1 MSKPMT
7 NQDNDESLIA
17 HLEALRETLLKCL
30 IVLGLVFPFMLF
42 AAPKVLECLTDII
55 ISDSNVTLNY
65 FSPAEVFII
74 QIKTAAVLD
83 LIVCFPYIAKKI
95 WDFILP
101 ALYENER
108 KFIKTTVLTSTA
120 LFVTGVLFCIFFIL
134 PLIIKFGLSFSS
146 SNIKA
151 VFGISNIIN
160 LSLWMSISFGL
171 MFQLPLITYSLI
183 KSDIIPYESIS
194 DKRSYV
200 IVGILIIAGI
210 LTPPDVVSQILLA
223 LPTYMLFELGLFF
236 ARRK

>member
-1 MSKPMT
+1 MT
-7 NQDNDESLIA
+7 NQDNGESLIA

-108 KFIKTTVLTSTA
+108 KFIKTTVLTSTT
-120 LFVTGVLFCIFFIL
+120 LFVTGVLFCIFFTL

>member
-1 MSKPMT
+1 MT

-108 KFIKTTVLTSTA
+108 KFIKTTVLTSTT
-120 LFVTGVLFCIFFIL
+120 LFVSGVLFCIFFIL
-134 PLIIKFGLSFSS
+134 PLIIKFGMRFSS

-200 IVGILIIAGI
+200 IVGILIMAGI

>member
-120 LFVTGVLFCIFFIL
+120 LFVTGVLFCIF
-134 PLIIKFGLSFSS
+134 
-146 SNIKA
+146 
-151 VFGISNIIN
+151 
-160 LSLWMSISFGL
+160 
-171 MFQLPLITYSLI
+171 
-183 KSDIIPYESIS
+183 
-194 DKRSYV
+194 SYF
-200 IVGILIIAGI
+200 L
-210 LTPPDVVSQILLA
+210 
-223 LPTYMLFELGLFF
+223 
-236 ARRK
+236 

>member
-1 MSKPMT
+1 MT

-17 HLEALRETLLKCL
+17 HLEALRETILKCL
-30 IVLGLVFPFMLF
+30 LVLGLVFPFMLF
-42 AAPKVLECLTDII
+42 ASPKVLEWLTGII
-55 ISDSNVTLNY
+55 ISDSNISLNY
-65 FSPAEVFII
+65 FSPAEVFLI

-83 LIVCFPYIAKKI
+83 LVVCFPYIAKKI

-108 KFIKTTVLTSTA
+108 KFIKTTVLTSSF
-120 LFVTGVLFCIFFIL
+120 LFVLGVLFCIFFIL
-134 PLIIKFGLSFSS
+134 PLIIKFGMSS
-146 SNIKA
+146 VSNIKA

-183 KSDIIPYESIS
+183 KSDIIPYDSIS

-210 LTPPDVVSQILLA
+210 LPPPDVVSQILLA
-223 LPTYMLFELGLFF
+223 LPTYMLFEIGLFF

>member
-1 MSKPMT
+1 MT

-42 AAPKVLECLTDII
+42 AAPKALECLTDII

-200 IVGILIIAGI
+200 IVGILIMAGI

-223 LPTYMLFELGLFF
+223 LPTYMLFEIG
-236 ARRK
+236 K

>member
-1 MSKPMT
+1 MT

-108 KFIKTTVLTSTA
+108 KFIKTTVLTSTT
-120 LFVTGVLFCIFFIL
+120 LFVSGVLFCIFFIL
-134 PLIIKFGLSFSS
+134 PLIIKFGISFSS

-200 IVGILIIAGI
+200 IVGILIMAGI

>member
-1 MSKPMT
+1 MT

-17 HLEALRETLLKCL
+17 HLEALRETILKCL
-30 IVLGLVFPFMLF
+30 LVLGLVFPFMLF
-42 AAPKVLECLTDII
+42 ASPKVLEWLTGII
-55 ISDSNVTLNY
+55 ISDSNISLNY
-65 FSPAEVFII
+65 FSPAEVFLI

-83 LIVCFPYIAKKI
+83 LVICFPYIAKKI

-108 KFIKTTVLTSTA
+108 KFIKTTVLTSSF
-120 LFVTGVLFCIFFIL
+120 LFVLGVLFCIFFIL
-134 PLIIKFGLSFSS
+134 PLIIKFGMSFSS

-183 KSDIIPYESIS
+183 KSDIIPYDSIS

-223 LPTYMLFELGLFF
+223 LPTYMLFEIGLFF

>member
-1 MSKPMT
+1 MT

-17 HLEALRETLLKCL
+17 HLEALRETILKCL
-30 IVLGLVFPFMLF
+30 LVLGLVFPFMLF
-42 AAPKVLECLTDII
+42 ASPKVLEWLTGII
-55 ISDSNVTLNY
+55 ISDSNISLNY
-65 FSPAEVFII
+65 FSPAEVFLI

-83 LIVCFPYIAKKI
+83 LVVCFPYIAKKI

-108 KFIKTTVLTSTA
+108 KFIKTTVLTSSF
-120 LFVTGVLFCIFFIL
+120 LFVLGVLFCIFFIL
-134 PLIIKFGLSFSS
+134 PLIIKFGMSFSS

-183 KSDIIPYESIS
+183 KSDIIPYDSIS

-223 LPTYMLFELGLFF
+223 LPTYMLFEIGLFF

>member
-1 MSKPMT
+1 MT

-42 AAPKVLECLTDII
+42 AAPKALECLTDII

-200 IVGILIIAGI
+200 IVGILIMAGI

>member
-1 MSKPMT
+1 MT

-134 PLIIKFGLSFSS
+134 PLIIKFGMSFSS

-200 IVGILIIAGI
+200 IVGILIMAGI

>member
-1 MSKPMT
+1 MT

-108 KFIKTTVLTSTA
+108 KFIKTTVLTSTT
-120 LFVTGVLFCIFFIL
+120 LFVSGVLFCIFFIL

-200 IVGILIIAGI
+200 IVGILIMAGI

>member
-1 MSKPMT
+1 MT

-95 WDFILP
+95 WDFIIP

-200 IVGILIIAGI
+200 IVGILIMAGI

>member
-17 HLEALRETLLKCL
+17 HLEALRETPLKCL

-210 LTPPDVVSQILLA
+210 LTPPDVVSKILLA

>member
-1 MSKPMT
+1 MT

-17 HLEALRETLLKCL
+17 HLEALRETILKCL
-30 IVLGLVFPFMLF
+30 LVLGLVFPFMLF
-42 AAPKVLECLTDII
+42 AAPKVLEWLTGII
-55 ISDSNVTLNY
+55 ISDSNISLNY
-65 FSPAEVFII
+65 FSPAEVFLI

-83 LIVCFPYIAKKI
+83 LVVCFPYIAKKI

-108 KFIKTTVLTSTA
+108 KFIKTTVLTSSF
-120 LFVTGVLFCIFFIL
+120 LFVLGVLFCIFFIL
-134 PLIIKFGLSFSS
+134 PLIIKFGMSFSS

-183 KSDIIPYESIS
+183 KSDIIPYDLIS

-223 LPTYMLFELGLFF
+223 LPTYMLFEIGLFF

>member
-1 MSKPMT
+1 MT

-134 PLIIKFGLSFSS
+134 PLIIKFGMSFSS

-183 KSDIIPYESIS
+183 KSEIIPYESIS

-200 IVGILIIAGI
+200 IVGILIMAGI

>member
-1 MSKPMT
+1 MT

-108 KFIKTTVLTSTA
+108 KFIKTTVLTSTT
-120 LFVTGVLFCIFFIL
+120 LFVSGVLFCIFFIL
-134 PLIIKFGLSFSS
+134 PLIIKFGMSFSS

-200 IVGILIIAGI
+200 IVGILIMAGI
-210 LTPPDVVSQILLA
+210 LTPPDVISQILLA

>member
-1 MSKPMT
+1 MT

-65 FSPAEVFII
+65 FSPAEVFLL

-108 KFIKTTVLTSTA
+108 KFIKTTVLTSTT
-120 LFVTGVLFCIFFIL
+120 LFVSGVLFCIFFIL

-200 IVGILIIAGI
+200 IVGILIMAGI

>member
-1 MSKPMT
+1 MT

-17 HLEALRETLLKCL
+17 HLEALRETILKCL
-30 IVLGLVFPFMLF
+30 LVLVLVFPFMLF
-42 AAPKVLECLTDII
+42 ASPKVLEWLTGII
-55 ISDSNVTLNY
+55 ISDSNISLNY
-65 FSPAEVFII
+65 FSPAEVFLI

-83 LIVCFPYIAKKI
+83 LVVCFPYIAKKI

-108 KFIKTTVLTSTA
+108 KFIKTTVLTSSF
-120 LFVTGVLFCIFFIL
+120 LFVLGVLFCIFFIL
-134 PLIIKFGLSFSS
+134 PLIIKFGMSFSS

-183 KSDIIPYESIS
+183 KSDIIPYDSIS

-223 LPTYMLFELGLFF
+223 LPTYMLFEIGLFF

>member
-1 MSKPMT
+1 MT

-65 FSPAEVFII
+65 FSPAEVLII

-134 PLIIKFGLSFSS
+134 PLIIKFGMSFSS

-160 LSLWMSISFGL
+160 LSLWMSVSFGL

-200 IVGILIIAGI
+200 IVGILIMAGI

>member
-1 MSKPMT
+1 M
-7 NQDNDESLIA
+7 
-17 HLEALRETLLKCL
+17 
-30 IVLGLVFPFMLF
+30 
-42 AAPKVLECLTDII
+42 
-55 ISDSNVTLNY
+55 
-65 FSPAEVFII
+65 
-74 QIKTAAVLD
+74 
-83 LIVCFPYIAKKI
+83 
-95 WDFILP
+95 
-101 ALYENER
+101 
-108 KFIKTTVLTSTA
+108 
-120 LFVTGVLFCIFFIL
+120 
-134 PLIIKFGLSFSS
+134 IIKFGLSFSS

-200 IVGILIIAGI
+200 IVGILIMAGI

>member
-1 MSKPMT
+1 MT

-108 KFIKTTVLTSTA
+108 KFIKTTVLTSTT

-134 PLIIKFGLSFSS
+134 PLIIKFGISFSS

-200 IVGILIIAGI
+200 IVGILIMAGI

>member
-1 MSKPMT
+1 MT

-17 HLEALRETLLKCL
+17 HLEALRETILKCL
-30 IVLGLVFPFMLF
+30 LVLGLVFPFMLF
-42 AAPKVLECLTDII
+42 ASPKVLEWLTGII
-55 ISDSNVTLNY
+55 ISDSNISLNY
-65 FSPAEVFII
+65 FSPAEVFLI

-83 LIVCFPYIAKKI
+83 LVVCFPYIAKKI

-108 KFIKTTVLTSTA
+108 KFIKTTVLTSSF
-120 LFVTGVLFCIFFIL
+120 LFVLGVLFCIFFIL
-134 PLIIKFGLSFSS
+134 PLIIKFGMSFSS

-183 KSDIIPYESIS
+183 KSDIIPYDSIS

-223 LPTYMLFELGLFF
+223 LPTYMLF
-236 ARRK
+236 

>member
-1 MSKPMT
+1 MT

-194 DKRSYV
+194 DKRYYV

>member
-1 MSKPMT
+1 MT

-108 KFIKTTVLTSTA
+108 KFIKTTVLTSTT
-120 LFVTGVLFCIFFIL
+120 LFVSGVLFCIFFIL
-134 PLIIKFGLSFSS
+134 PLIIKFGMSFSS

-200 IVGILIIAGI
+200 IVGILIMAGI

>member
-1 MSKPMT
+1 MT

-17 HLEALRETLLKCL
+17 HLEALRETILKCL
-30 IVLGLVFPFMLF
+30 LVLGLVFPFMLF
-42 AAPKVLECLTDII
+42 ASPKVLEWLTGII
-55 ISDSNVTLNY
+55 ISDSNISLNY
-65 FSPAEVFII
+65 FSPAEVFLI

-83 LIVCFPYIAKKI
+83 LVVCFPYIAKKI

-108 KFIKTTVLTSTA
+108 KFIKTTVLTSTT
-120 LFVTGVLFCIFFIL
+120 LFVSGVLFCIFFIL
-134 PLIIKFGLSFSS
+134 PLIIKFGISFSS

-200 IVGILIIAGI
+200 IVGILIMAGI

>member
-1 MSKPMT
+1 MT

-65 FSPAEVFII
+65 FSPAEVFLL

-108 KFIKTTVLTSTA
+108 KFIKTTVLTSTT
-120 LFVTGVLFCIFFIL
+120 LFVSGVLFCIFFIL
-134 PLIIKFGLSFSS
+134 PLIIKFGMSFSS

-200 IVGILIIAGI
+200 IVGILIMAGI

>member
-1 MSKPMT
+1 MT

-17 HLEALRETLLKCL
+17 HLEALRETILKCL
-30 IVLGLVFPFMLF
+30 LVLGLVFPFMLF
-42 AAPKVLECLTDII
+42 AAPKVLEWLTGII
-55 ISDSNVTLNY
+55 ISDSNISLNY
-65 FSPAEVFII
+65 FSPAEVFLI

-83 LIVCFPYIAKKI
+83 LVVCFPYIAKKI

-108 KFIKTTVLTSTA
+108 KFIKTTVLTSSF
-120 LFVTGVLFCIFFIL
+120 LFILGVLFCIFFIL
-134 PLIIKFGLSFSS
+134 PLIIKFGMSFSS

-183 KSDIIPYESIS
+183 KSDIIPYDSIS

-223 LPTYMLFELGLFF
+223 LPTYMLFEIGLFF

>member
-1 MSKPMT
+1 MT

-17 HLEALRETLLKCL
+17 HLEALQETILKCL
-30 IVLGLVFPFMLF
+30 LVLGLVFPFMLF
-42 AAPKVLECLTDII
+42 ASPKVLEWLTGII
-55 ISDSNVTLNY
+55 ISDSNISLNY
-65 FSPAEVFII
+65 FSPAEVFLI

-83 LIVCFPYIAKKI
+83 LVVCFPYIAKKI

-108 KFIKTTVLTSTA
+108 KFIKTTVLTSSF
-120 LFVTGVLFCIFFIL
+120 LFVLGVLFCIFFIL
-134 PLIIKFGLSFSS
+134 PLIIKFGMSFSS

-183 KSDIIPYESIS
+183 KSDIIPYDSIS

-223 LPTYMLFELGLFF
+223 LPTYMLFEIGLFF

>member
-134 PLIIKFGLSFSS
+134 PLIIKFGMSFSS

-200 IVGILIIAGI
+200 IVGILIMAGI

>member
-1 MSKPMT
+1 MT

-17 HLEALRETLLKCL
+17 HLEALRETILKCL
-30 IVLGLVFPFMLF
+30 LVLGLVFPFMLF
-42 AAPKVLECLTDII
+42 AAPKVLEWLTGII
-55 ISDSNVTLNY
+55 ISDSNISLNY
-65 FSPAEVFII
+65 FSPAEVFLI

-83 LIVCFPYIAKKI
+83 LVICFPYIAKKI

-108 KFIKTTVLTSTA
+108 KFIKTTVLTSSF
-120 LFVTGVLFCIFFIL
+120 LFVLGVLFCIFFIL
-134 PLIIKFGLSFSS
+134 PLIIKFGMSFSS

-183 KSDIIPYESIS
+183 KSDIIPYDSIS

-223 LPTYMLFELGLFF
+223 LPTYMLFEIGLFF

>member
-1 MSKPMT
+1 MT

-134 PLIIKFGLSFSS
+134 PLIIKFGMSFSS

-200 IVGILIIAGI
+200 IVGILIMAGI
-210 LTPPDVVSQILLA
+210 LTPPDVISQILLA

>member
-1 MSKPMT
+1 MT

-108 KFIKTTVLTSTA
+108 KFIKTTVLTSTT

-200 IVGILIIAGI
+200 IVGILIMAGI

>member
-1 MSKPMT
+1 MT

-200 IVGILIIAGI
+200 IVGILIMAGI
-210 LTPPDVVSQILLA
+210 LTPPDVISQILLA

>member
-1 MSKPMT
+1 MT

-17 HLEALRETLLKCL
+17 HLEALRETILKCL
-30 IVLGLVFPFMLF
+30 LVLGLVFPFMLF
-42 AAPKVLECLTDII
+42 ASPKVLEWLTGII
-55 ISDSNVTLNY
+55 ISDSNISLNY
-65 FSPAEVFII
+65 FSPTEVFLI

-83 LIVCFPYIAKKI
+83 LVVCFPYIAKKI

-108 KFIKTTVLTSTA
+108 KFIKTTVLTSSF
-120 LFVTGVLFCIFFIL
+120 LFVLGVLFCIFFIL
-134 PLIIKFGLSFSS
+134 PLIIKFGMSFSS

-183 KSDIIPYESIS
+183 KSDIIPYDSIS

-223 LPTYMLFELGLFF
+223 LPTYMIFEIGLFF

>member
-1 MSKPMT
+1 MT

-65 FSPAEVFII
+65 FSPAEVFLL

-200 IVGILIIAGI
+200 IVGILIMAGI

>member
-1 MSKPMT
+1 MT

-134 PLIIKFGLSFSS
+134 PLIIKFGMSFSS

-200 IVGILIIAGI
+200 IVGILIMAGI

-223 LPTYMLFELGLFF
+223 LPTYMLFELGLLF

>member
-200 IVGILIIAGI
+200 IVGILIMAGI
-210 LTPPDVVSQILLA
+210 LTPPDVISQILLA

>member
-1 MSKPMT
+1 MT